1 MRWLDGITDSIDI
14 EFEQAQGVGDE
25 QGSLVCCSPW
35 GCKESDTNGQLN
47 KNQQHAC
54 DPVYAA
60 SSPAFGGVIVFCL
73 NHSGSGFNLHL
84 PCSFKGDQSVSN
96 LKLASIRWVE

>member
-1 MRWLDGITDSIDI
+1 MND
-14 EFEQAQGVGDE
+14 
-25 QGSLVCCSPW
+25 
-35 GCKESDTNGQLN
+35 QLN

-60 SSPAFGGVIVFCL
+60 SSPAFGDVTVLCL

-84 PCSFKGDQSVSN
+84 PCSFKGDQSVSD